1 VEDTADEG
9 VDESLASAADR
20 RVERRSVGCDELLA
34 CPLLEDEDPNGNHRP
49 AEVGASEQSATGS
62 EQRLWG
68 IMTD

>member
-1 VEDTADEG
+1 
-9 VDESLASAADR
+9 
-20 RVERRSVGCDELLA
+20 
-34 CPLLEDEDPNGNHRP
+34 LLEDEDPNGNHRP